1 MYLRLQIENFRL
13 FAALRTTRG
22 KPRGPV
28 VLVDAEGR
36 VAELNQSAQARELC
50 PGMTMA
56 RALSRCGD
64 VTVLHADPVAERT
77 AKRLLWNAAWQVSP
91 QIELGEGALEGIATL
106 ELVRPDLAKLTA
118 QVPRLLQ
125 RLRRCGL
132 PARAGMAATPDWAG
146 LAATTAERF
155 RLKILPNPERVRE
168 LLAHL
173 PLASLD
179 SLSAEACR
187 ILEGWGIRSLAGVAA
202 LPRQD
207 LGERLGPAGLQ
218 AWDILNG
225 TTRRVLQFRELAPDY
240 REDFD
245 LEEAVQDLS
254 ALRFLLQRAVE
265 GLARQLEQS
274 GKMARAL
281 SLDLWIEGGRDH
293 RKTIRLPEPTR
304 RPDLMERLLGNH
316 LEQIQLTAPVAK
328 GRVVVDPVDPL
339 SRQAGLFE
347 RSVRNPWRLQETLD
361 QLAGLLGS
369 ENFGVLRLGDSHR
382 PDDYRLMPLPAE
394 PQTDDPASLAGAA
407 GGPPVSGPAFAP
419 NPPSAAARGLWR
431 TSKGGM
437 PTGHIAHR
445 PPGENALPSTGAASG
460 PPRMGPPM
468 RRFRP
473 PLPATVLLEWDR
485 PAHLDCPLVSGR
497 VQASHGP
504 YAASGDWAEARPWA
518 YLEWDV
524 AIEAAGVFSLRRSG
538 ENWQLIGAYD

>member
-13 FAALRTTRG
+13 FAALRTARR
-22 KPRGPV
+22 KPSGPV

-36 VAELNQSAQARELC
+36 VAELNQPAQTRELS

-64 VTVLHADPVAERT
+64 VTVLHADPAAERR
-77 AKRLLWNAAWQVSP
+77 AKRLLWNAAWQITP
-91 QIELGEGALEGIATL
+91 QIELGEGALEGGATL
-106 ELVRPDLAKLTA
+106 ELVRPDLEKLAT
-118 QVPRLLQ
+118 QVPQLLQ

-132 PARAGMAATPDWAG
+132 PARAGLAATPDWAG
-146 LAATTAERF
+146 FAATTAERF
-155 RLKILPNPERVRE
+155 RLKILPNPQRVRE

-173 PLASLD
+173 PLAALD
-179 SLSAEACR
+179 ILSPEACR

-207 LGERLGPAGLQ
+207 LGERLGPVGLE

-225 TTRRVLQFRELAPDY
+225 ITRRVLQVRDLAPDY
-240 REDFD
+240 RESFD
-245 LEEAVQDLS
+245 LEEPVQDLP
-254 ALRFLLQRAVE
+254 ALRFLIQRAVE
-265 GLARQLEQS
+265 ALELQLEQS

-281 SLDLWIEGGRDH
+281 SLDLWMEGGRDH
-293 RKTIRLPEPTR
+293 RKTICLPEPTR
-304 RPDLMERLLGNH
+304 RADLMERLLGNY
-316 LEQIQLTAPVAK
+316 LEQLPLHAAVAK
-328 GRVVVDPVDPL
+328 GRVSVDPVDPL

-369 ENFGVLRLGDSHR
+369 ENFGALRLCDSHR
-382 PDDYRLMPLPAE
+382 PDDYRLVPLPAE
-394 PQTDDPASLAGAA
+394 PKGDDPAS
-407 GGPPVSGPAFAP
+407 
-419 NPPSAAARGLWR
+419 
-431 TSKGGM
+431 TD
-437 PTGHIAHR
+437 
-445 PPGENALPSTGAASG
+445 ALSG

-473 PLPATVLLEWDR
+473 PLQATVLLEQNR
-485 PAHLDCPLVSGR
+485 PAHLDCPLVTGP
-497 VQASHGP
+497 VQGAHGP

-518 YLEWDV
+518 YREWDV
-524 AIEAAGVFSLRRSG
+524 AIEASGVFCLRRTG